1 MGMLLLFCLLD
12 LYKISIGSCINLLL
26 TAMLYK
32 LILDA
37 LVYLQHSAVGFDIDP
52 TL

>member
-1 MGMLLLFCLLD
+1 MGMLLLFCWLD
-12 LYKISIGSCINLLL
+12 LYKINTGSRINLLL

-32 LILDA
+32 LIFDA
-37 LVYLQHSAVGFDIDP
+37 LVCLQHSAVGFDIDP